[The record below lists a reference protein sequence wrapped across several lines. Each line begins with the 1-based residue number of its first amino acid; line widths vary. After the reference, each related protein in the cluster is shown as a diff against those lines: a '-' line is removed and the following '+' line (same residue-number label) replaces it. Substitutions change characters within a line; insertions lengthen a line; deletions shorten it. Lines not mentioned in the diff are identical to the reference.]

1 MCLVRIV
8 CWSSLVLLC
17 PLAPHVG
24 QDCIGVVAGH
34 RPVTIPRKLSEKR
47 HAMDAVHVWRH
58 TVLRFLE
65 KDEGDSCREELKY
78 QEAQA
83 CIPLECPVSA
93 ADFTGQKLSWGGSC
107 TVDLSLLPDTSTSA
121 PAVWHP
127 HTVRPPM

>member
-93 ADFTGQKLSWGGSC
+93 ADFTGQKLSWGG
-107 TVDLSLLPDTSTSA
+107 VMY
-121 PAVWHP
+121 
-127 HTVRPPM
+127 R